1 MRYPALF
8 PASDLV
14 NHWAASADSLW
25 LTPTSFSLITVGGRP
40 LCLFIHPTTI
50 ENAVEFYS
58 SFDINSIL
66 ELCCWGTAFLQPSW
80 PLSAWGYKLCVQ
92 HTSAGLHSW
101 RTFAPVPSCLQS
113 PSSLTLPANYQFP
126 FEVQWH
132 WVLTTEGFLFFFFLF
147 VATELFSTPPLLLSF
162 TLSLSLFLRSL
173 ISAQRQVGRFS
184 RTLNESLW
192 TCSCLFDLRFSL
204 LKSGPRYQQRDVT
217 SARARSH
224 AARSECSLACAHQ
237 PKSY

>member
-1 MRYPALF
+1 MCLWRVSASPSTFCFWPENCVRIFLSLFIRYPALF

-40 LCLFIHPTTI
+40 LCLFIHSTTI

-66 ELCCWGTAFLQPSW
+66 ELCCWGAASLQPSW
-80 PLSAWGYKLCVQ
+80 PLCAWGYKWCVQ
-92 HTSAGLHSW
+92 HTSAVLHSW

-126 FEVQWH
+126 FEIQWH
-132 WVLTTEGFLFFFFLF
+132 WVLTAEGFLSFFFFLLPLNF
-147 VATELFSTPPLLLSF
+147 FSTPPSSF
-162 TLSLSLFLRSL
+162 FLSLSL
-173 ISAQRQVGRFS
+173 
-184 RTLNESLW
+184 
-192 TCSCLFDLRFSL
+192 CLF
-204 LKSGPRYQQRDVT
+204 LKVFNLGSKAGGAV
-217 SARARSH
+217 
-224 AARSECSLACAHQ
+224 
-237 PKSY
+237 

>member
-80 PLSAWGYKLCVQ
+80 PLSAWGYKWCVQ

-113 PSSLTLPANYQFP
+113 PRREPDQTQREASARSRARISQNPIRKPDNVKNWWGIEIKKKKHLT
-126 FEVQWH
+126 W
-132 WVLTTEGFLFFFFLF
+132 T
-147 VATELFSTPPLLLSF
+147 SF
-162 TLSLSLFLRSL
+162 TRLFRRSDSSDGL
-173 ISAQRQVGRFS
+173 ESFS
-184 RTLNESLW
+184 RRIIFNSAVI
-192 TCSCLFDLRFSL
+192 LFQLVSW
-204 LKSGPRYQQRDVT
+204 
-217 SARARSH
+217 
-224 AARSECSLACAHQ
+224 
-237 PKSY
+237 

>member
-66 ELCCWGTAFLQPSW
+66 ELCC
-80 PLSAWGYKLCVQ
+80 CCR
-92 HTSAGLHSW
+92 AGLSLPGA
-101 RTFAPVPSCLQS
+101 TNDACSIPQQGYTAEEPSPRS
-113 PSSLTLPANYQFP
+113 PLVSSPLLPSLSRPITNSLLRYNDIEFWQLRVFSS
-126 FEVQWH
+126 
-132 WVLTTEGFLFFFFLF
+132 FFFFSLLLNF
-147 VATELFSTPPLLLSF
+147 FSTPPSSSF
-162 TLSLSLFLRSL
+162 FHSLSLCLFLRSL

-192 TCSCLFDLRFSL
+192 NCSCLFDLRFSL

-217 SARARSH
+217 SARARSN
-224 AARSECSLACAHQ
+224 AARSECSLACTHQ

>member
-1 MRYPALF
+1 MTHANIFF
-8 PASDLV
+8 PHHSR
-14 NHWAASADSLW
+14 
-25 LTPTSFSLITVGGRP
+25 GGRP

-80 PLSAWGYKLCVQ
+80 PLSAWGYKWCVQ

-126 FEVQWH
+126 FEIQWH
-132 WVLTTEGFLFFFFLF
+132 WVLTTEGFLFFFFFF
-147 VATELFSTPPLLLSF
+147 VATELFFYPPPLF
-162 TLSLSLFLRSL
+162 FFLSLSLSL
-173 ISAQRQVGRFS
+173 SIFEVFNLGSKAGGAV
-184 RTLNESLW
+184 
-192 TCSCLFDLRFSL
+192 
-204 LKSGPRYQQRDVT
+204 
-217 SARARSH
+217 
-224 AARSECSLACAHQ
+224 
-237 PKSY
+237 